1 MLKTTYKSVIHLSV
15 DTTKKDYDKKMSC
28 LDGRVTAHTCTHSG
42 YRRVLWKSIQHK
54 ILADLLLH

>member
-28 LDGRVTAHTCTHSG
+28 LDGRVTAHTPTLGIGG
-42 YRRVLWKSIQHK
+42 YCGSQHNIK
-54 ILADLLLH
+54 F